1 MEHVM
6 TDQVVVYLTNKLRDD
21 RERII
26 SVSYA
31 SLGMLKTY
39 MNSADT
45 LNYAWELAATIVMQ
59 YLNIDFKIN
68 DYKRVI
74 DAERGLI
81 DIYKLPHPFRPG
93 GGNETD
99 YSKMK
104 HIMQMRCFLVPGRS
118 EHRAKLAEVREEL
131 EDKVQKS

>member
-39 MNSADT
+39 MNSEDT
-45 LNYAWELAATIVMQ
+45 QDYTWEVAATIVMQ

-68 DYKRVI
+68 DYERVI
-74 DAERGLI
+74 DTERGLI
-81 DIYKLPHPFRPG
+81 DIYKLPHPFRPK

-104 HIMQMRCFLVPGRS
+104 HIMQMRFFLVPGRS
-118 EHRAKLAEVREEL
+118 EHRVKLAEVREEL